1 MEYIEL
7 YIGLMLLGAVG
18 SYFTHKQAYEKGI
31 TDAVLMHR
39 TGRLKYKDYLD
50 KDGAKMVDIEIDP
63 IEGDEE

>member
-1 MEYIEL
+1 
-7 YIGLMLLGAVG
+7 
-18 SYFTHKQAYEKGI
+18 
-31 TDAVLMHR
+31 MHR